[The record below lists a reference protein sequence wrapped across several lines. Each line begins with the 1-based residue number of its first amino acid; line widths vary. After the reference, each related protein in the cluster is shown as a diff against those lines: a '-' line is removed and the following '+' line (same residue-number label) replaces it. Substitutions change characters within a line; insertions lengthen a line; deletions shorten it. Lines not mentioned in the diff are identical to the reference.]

1 MRKMEVGDW
10 VYYPNM
16 GAYTTVAASKFNG
29 FDKPKVYHIIDHY
42 NWLVYFSSR
51 VRAIALVRLFFDY
64 FHEFPL

>member
-29 FDKPKVYHIIDHY
+29 FDKPKIYHIIDDFS
-42 NWLVYFSSR
+42 WLVHCIVEYKRFT
-51 VRAIALVRLFFDY
+51 V
-64 FHEFPL
+64 